1 MGRVSIDT
9 IVEAVNDLPMMPH
22 IVVKIMELTEDPG
35 ATAQDIGNIISQD
48 QSLTAKILRM
58 ANSAYYGYSRRI
70 GTVTEAIVVLGFAA
84 IRSLVLTASMSDLLN
99 REVEGYALGPGELW
113 NHSLGTAIAARWIAR
128 KTCYG
133 KPEVAYT
140 AGLLH
145 DVGKVILNKH
155 VKEAYVD
162 VLEEVQRA
170 RMPFCD
176 TEDVIL
182 GFNHADVGGRVARK
196 WKLPREIIEAI
207 SLHHKPGEAERDVE
221 LSAIVHVADVVCAT
235 VGLGLGI
242 DGLLYPVSKKA
253 MDLLKIKE
261 KDIENLISELGEIYN
276 DLQMI

>member
-1 MGRVSIDT
+1 MGRVSIDS

-22 IVVKIMELTEDPG
+22 IVVQIMELTEDSRS
-35 ATAQDIGNIISQD
+35 TAQDIGNVISQD
-48 QSLTAKILRM
+48 QSLTARLLRL

-99 REVEGYALGPGELW
+99 REVEGYALAPGELW
-113 NHSLGTAIAARWIAR
+113 NHSLGTAVAARWIAR
-128 KTCYG
+128 KTRYSH
-133 KPEVAYT
+133 PEVAYT

-145 DVGKVILNKH
+145 DVGKVVLNKH
-155 VKEAYVD
+155 VKEAYVE
-162 VLEEVQRA
+162 VLEEAQRA
-170 RMPFCD
+170 RMPFSD
-176 TEDVIL
+176 TEDAIL

-207 SLHHKPGEAERDVE
+207 SFHHKPVEAERDIE
-221 LSAIVHVADVVCAT
+221 LAAIVHVADAICAT

-253 MDLLKIKE
+253 MDLLNLKE
-261 KDIENLISELGEIYN
+261 KDIENLISDLGEIYN
-276 DLQMI
+276 DLQVI